1 MSKLIYRTVLITS
14 GGTREPID
22 GVRVIANSSTGA
34 TGAALADAF
43 HMPGFDVTL
52 LRAKSSAIP
61 QQPVRQETF
70 TTVADLDSACHEL
83 LSSEHFDLV
92 IHAAAVS
99 DFVVESVTVDG
110 VRHPAPLIGKLSSAS
125 KLSVALVPGK
135 KILPEL
141 KGYSRNPALKL
152 VGFKLTDGA
161 SEAEI
166 EAAVTKVLKSGAD
179 LVVHNDQQTM
189 AKTRAVLWDA
199 YGPGEPLP
207 DLLTLCTTLVRYAK
221 AL

>member
-1 MSKLIYRTVLITS
+1 MRVLVTS

-22 GVRVIANSSTGA
+22 GIRVIANSSTGETSKA
-34 TGAALADAF
+34 IADAF
-43 HMPGFDVTL
+43 FLAGFEVTL
-52 LRAKSSAIP
+52 LRAESAVIP
-61 QQPVRQETF
+61 WQPVRQKTF
-70 TTVADLDSACHEL
+70 VTVRDLDTACFRL
-83 LSSEHFDLV
+83 LSTEHFDLV

-99 DFVVESVTVDG
+99 DFVVEAVTADG
-110 VRHPAPLIGKLSSAS
+110 IRHAAPLTGKLSSSTA
-125 KLSVALVPGK
+125 KLSIELVPGK

-141 KGYSRNPALKL
+141 KGYSRNPSLRL

-166 EAAVTKVLKSGAD
+166 REAVGKVLAAGAD
-179 LVVHNDQQTM
+179 QVVHNDQQTM

-199 YGPGEPLP
+199 SGPGAPLP
-207 DLLTLCTTLVRYAK
+207 DLFALCDALVGYAK

>member
-1 MSKLIYRTVLITS
+1 MRVLVTS

-43 HMPGFDVTL
+43 WQAGFTVTL
-52 LRAKSSAIP
+52 VRAKHSVAP
-61 QQPVRQETF
+61 ECPVQEHF
-70 TTVADLDSACHEL
+70 FVTVADLDAACDEL
-83 LSSEHFDLV
+83 LSHEHFDLV

-110 VRHPAPLIGKLSSAS
+110 VRYPAPLTGKLHSTSR
-125 KLSVALVPGK
+125 LSIDLMPGK

-141 KGYSRNPALKL
+141 KGYSQNPKL
-152 VGFKLTDGA
+152 RLIGFKLTDGA
-161 SEAEI
+161 SDEEI
-166 EAAVTKVLKSGAD
+166 RQAVAKVLAAGAD
-179 LVVHNDQQTM
+179 LVVQNDQQTM
-189 AKTRAVLWDA
+189 AMTRAVLWDSH
-199 YGPGEPLP
+199 GPGKPLP
-207 DLLTLCTTLVRYAK
+207 TLLTLCDALVGYAK

>member
-1 MSKLIYRTVLITS
+1 MRVLITS

-34 TGAALADAF
+34 TGAALADALYLA
-43 HMPGFDVTL
+43 GFDVTL
-52 LRAKSSAIP
+52 LRAESAVTP
-61 QQPVRQETF
+61 NQQVRRKTF
-70 TTVADLDSACHEL
+70 VTVRDLDTSCYQL
-83 LSSEHFDLV
+83 LCREHFDLM

-99 DFVVESVTVDG
+99 DFVVEAVTVDG
-110 VRHPAPLIGKLSSAS
+110 VRHPAPLLGKLSSAQ
-125 KLSVALVPGK
+125 KLSIELIPGK

-152 VGFKLTDGA
+152 IGFKLTDGA
-161 SEAEI
+161 SESEI
-166 EAAVTKVLKSGAD
+166 AKAVGKVLAAGAD

-189 AKTRAVLWDA
+189 QQTRATLWDVR
-199 YGPGEPLP
+199 GPGEPLP
-207 DLLTLCTTLVRYAK
+207 HLFTLCNALVGYAK

>member
-1 MSKLIYRTVLITS
+1 MRVLITS

-34 TGAALADAF
+34 TGAAIADAF
-43 HMPGFDVTL
+43 YTAGFDVTL
-52 LRAKSSAIP
+52 LRATSSVIP
-61 QQPVRQETF
+61 AQPVRRKTF
-70 TTVADLDSACHEL
+70 VTVHDLDTACYEL
-83 LSSEHFDLV
+83 LSGEHFDLM

-99 DFVVESVTVDG
+99 DFVVETVTIDG
-110 VRHPAPLIGKLSSAS
+110 IPHPAPFTGKLHSSAR
-125 KLSVALVPGK
+125 LSLELVPGK

-141 KGYSRNPALKL
+141 KGYSRNPALRL

-161 SEAEI
+161 SDDEI
-166 EAAVTKVLKSGAD
+166 RAAVERVLASGAD

-189 AKTRAVLWDA
+189 QQTRATLWDRT
-199 YGPGEPLP
+199 GPGAPLP
-207 DLLTLCTTLVRYAK
+207 QLFTLCNALVGYAK

>member
-1 MSKLIYRTVLITS
+1 MNVLITS

-43 HMPGFDVTL
+43 WHAGFTVTL
-52 LRAKSSAIP
+52 LRARHSATP
-61 QQPVRQETF
+61 ECPVQERF
-70 TTVADLDSACHEL
+70 FVTVVDLDTACHEL
-83 LSSEHFDLV
+83 LSREHFDLV

-99 DFVVESVTVDG
+99 DFVMESVTVDG
-110 VRHPAPLIGKLSSAS
+110 VRHLAPFTGKLRSAS
-125 KLSVALVPGK
+125 KLSLDLVPGK

-141 KGYSRNPALKL
+141 KGYSRNPSLKL

-161 SEAEI
+161 SDEEI
-166 EAAVTKVLKSGAD
+166 RQAITKVLAAGAD
-179 LVVHNDQQTM
+179 LVVQNDQQTM
-189 AKTRAVLWDA
+189 HQTRATLWDHS
-199 YGPGEPLP
+199 GPGELLP
-207 DLLTLCTTLVRYAK
+207 TLFMLCNALVGYAK